1 MTRTR
6 RRLILLVLVPLVLL
20 GWGVLRERH
29 AEAAARELCG
39 ALSVGMSAQAARAHL
54 AQDRN
59 IDRLV
64 ATPQGV
70 IAVIGGAFAYSRHTC
85 VVEMDTHVRSL
96 RQGYVD

>member
-1 MTRTR
+1 MTRLR
-6 RRLILLVLVPLVLL
+6 RRLVLL
-20 GWGVLRERH
+20 GLVPLAMLGWAVLRERH
-29 AEAAARELCG
+29 AEAAARELCTV
-39 ALSVGMSAQAARAHL
+39 LSVGMPAEAARAHL
-54 AQDRN
+54 AQDRD